1 MKIALPAIDLV
12 PSRTS
17 ATNPAAR
24 THRPKKRNTKRI
36 MGGNA
41 LGRDTG
47 FDYSGRVRRSIA
59 RVPGCGSTHPRFHPL
74 RRVLPEIP
82 PPGDLPAPG
91 RHKCWSGPRVELEK
105 PGARLHKT
113 DTPEGWPSGLRRTLG
128 KRVYVKA

>member
-1 MKIALPAIDLV
+1 
-12 PSRTS
+12 
-17 ATNPAAR
+17 
-24 THRPKKRNTKRI
+24 
-36 MGGNA
+36 
-41 LGRDTG
+41 
-47 FDYSGRVRRSIA
+47 
-59 RVPGCGSTHPRFHPL
+59 GCGSTHPRFHPL

-128 KRVYVKA
+128 KRVYVKAYRGFESHSLRQCYPAECSQWEFRAQRSPITARFRVQTSAL